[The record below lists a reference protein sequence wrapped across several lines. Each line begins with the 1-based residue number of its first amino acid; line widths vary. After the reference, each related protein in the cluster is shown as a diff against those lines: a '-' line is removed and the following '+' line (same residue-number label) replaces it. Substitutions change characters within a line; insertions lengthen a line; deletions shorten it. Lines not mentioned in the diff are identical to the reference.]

1 MDVSGIK
8 SAQLNVTGALAGEID
23 EAEKSKVA
31 NQQEDISHS
40 EKIIEE
46 LGARYNRES
55 AKKTKPQL
63 NGNLTG
69 KQHDDKAA
77 AKRMS
82 INELFSRLSDNL
94 FDEQVNN
101 SDINE
106 SIKSNILKSMWSPQ
120 KENVL
125 NKEIDSYASALSEL
139 INELC
144 EYYFDVFQD
153 QNPDHD
159 DIRMFFSGAER
170 TKINGKNDFEILFK
184 SKVNIDG
191 VNDVIAGN
199 NTDCNDSICILS
211 DILDSITCLPKV
223 KNKVPIAEPEKINS
237 LKFELNMLR
246 GTAEILSSAKECLFS
261 AQTLINMNDKNT
273 SEYNNSLAVL
283 MGKLA
288 DLRDQ
293 IAQQKLDNDRELARL
308 QQLALQVKTDTDA
321 AEITAKIKKA
331 EFLQTL
337 FKWLGPLIT
346 AIMAVLTVI
355 TGGLLAKALV
365 AVIVIMT
372 IISEI
377 VKAAGGPDIMAKVM
391 EPVTKLVQVI
401 QKFIKDVAMVVGKAA
416 GKSPEELKKLE
427 KAMEIVAM
435 VMAVIVVAALFM
447 AVASAIGAI
456 AGQVTAQVASEAM
469 QAAIKS
475 FFAQI
480 QAVLINMMMS
490 STIVNGISSVT
501 NGVLQADITRYRAD
515 MDTDLVLLDRITE
528 LMNQIME
535 TFSESQKD
543 LIALNEKVSKYGNE
557 SFQRM
562 KSMLQQGQ
570 LAV

>member
-77 AKRMS
+77 EKRMS

-184 SKVNIDG
+184 SKVNIDS

-427 KAMEIVAM
+427 KVMEIAAM

-501 NGVLQADITRYRAD
+501 NGVLQADITRHRAD